1 MVCFPDKI
9 PSHGY
14 SQVTE
19 RIMSK
24 ECNEAGAFRNLF
36 LGLCVTVSYV
46 RENALSTVPYST
58 CHQLQPSIVDV

>member
-46 RENALSTVPYST
+46 REK
-58 CHQLQPSIVDV
+58 